1 MSSRYDIDKLNRLEN
16 IKKNLFKLPTEE
28 VLERVKTKADYYIY
42 QGKCEDEEAAKD
54 DKALLGQSWETKDN
68 TAYEPTQDIRNKI
81 KPLLKKQAR
90 FMFGKEPTIV
100 IKADDPKKDKEECE
114 NLRKFL
120 DDVFEKNNFWTN
132 TKKAFLESTIKKRV
146 LLRAEVIK
154 GQPIK
159 LKYEKI
165 EDFFYK
171 EIGNILM
178 EVSFFEEDLNNVY
191 INKDDEKKYYIHKYN
206 YGKNGEVLYTKL
218 TYEGGNTDPSEIKGP
233 ADTGLIK
240 IPCWLIKN
248 GGELNS
254 KYGESDIEDL
264 KDAQDQYNRRN
275 SDLADALK
283 FQLFGAEAVIDG
295 DEEDVNNFTVSPGAV
310 HAVKTRDDV
319 SDNRQAVIQRLEY
332 NLGSADVVNSY
343 LDRAEK
349 DMRDALDMPNI
360 KDLNNIPS
368 AKAMKYLYNDLIVRC
383 EEKWN
388 DWEPVLKDV
397 VNLIMEYGLA
407 CYTNYNKNWNNIK
420 FTLDFKHN
428 YPLPSDEED
437 KKKVA
442 MEEVQANVRSVV
454 SYIQEYS
461 DSEDPQEEFNTIVE
475 EKRILAE
482 AEADSFNK
490 ALKSEG
496 TEENNDNE
504 DDEDKKKNFIEDDK

>member
-1 MSSRYDIDKLNRLEN
+1 MSSRYDIDKLNKLEN

-42 QGKCEDEEAAKD
+42 LGKCEDEEAAKD

-68 TAYEPTQDIRNKI
+68 IAYEPTQDIRNKI

-120 DDVFEKNNFWTN
+120 DDVFENNRFWTN

-146 LLRAEVIK
+146 LLRAEIVK
-154 GQPIK
+154 GVPIK

-178 EVSFFEEDLNNVY
+178 EVSFFEEDLKNVY
-191 INKDDEKKYYIHKYN
+191 TDKEDEKKYYIHKYS
-206 YGKNGEVLYTKL
+206 YGEKGEVFYSKL
-218 TYEGGNTDPSEIKGP
+218 TYEGGNTEPSEIEGP
-233 ADTGLIK
+233 VDTGLTK

-254 KYGESDIEDL
+254 KYGESDLEDL

-295 DEEDVNNFTVSPGAV
+295 CEEDVNNFTVSPGAV
-310 HAVKTRDDV
+310 HAVKTREEADG
-319 SDNRQAVIQRLEY
+319 RQAVIQRLEY

-349 DMRDALDMPNI
+349 DMRDTLDMPNI
-360 KDLNNIPS
+360 KDLTNIPS

-397 VNLIMEYGLA
+397 VNLIMEYGSK
-407 CYTNYNKNWNNIK
+407 CYTNYNKDWNNIK
-420 FTLDFKHN
+420 FTLDFQHN

-437 KKKVA
+437 KKKIA
-442 MEEVQANVRSVV
+442 MDEVQANVRSVV

-475 EKRILAE
+475 EKRILSE
-482 AEADSFNK
+482 AEADSFSRALHNEEDGDLNK
-490 ALKSEG
+490 SNG
-496 TEENNDNE
+496 TEGEE
-504 DDEDKKKNFIEDDK
+504 

>member
-1 MSSRYDIDKLNRLEN
+1 MIN
-16 IKKNLFKLPTEE
+16 
-28 VLERVKTKADYYIY
+28 
-42 QGKCEDEEAAKD
+42 
-54 DKALLGQSWETKDN
+54 
-68 TAYEPTQDIRNKI
+68 
-81 KPLLKKQAR
+81 
-90 FMFGKEPTIV
+90 
-100 IKADDPKKDKEECE
+100 
-114 NLRKFL
+114 
-120 DDVFEKNNFWTN
+120 
-132 TKKAFLESTIKKRV
+132 
-146 LLRAEVIK
+146 

-218 TYEGGNTDPSEIKGP
+218 TYEGGNTDPSEIEGP

-397 VNLIMEYGLA
+397 VNFIMEYGLA